1 MNHDPTAAGEG
12 WRPLAPGPDVEQP
25 LPLAADLAAQPH
37 REHRLPLRFVGS
49 GSEYFRIWIVN
60 LLLTLVTLGLYYPFA
75 KVRRLRYFHGAT
87 EVGGHPLSF
96 HADPWKMLRGYLLV
110 VLLFA
115 AYGGAGQVSPVAG
128 LVAFCIIAAL
138 WPALWHS
145 SLRFRLANT
154 GWRGLRLHFT
164 GTRGGAYRAL
174 APGFVLA
181 LVLVASTAMLPTEA
195 PLPGEPAPELGP
207 GFWLVALL
215 PVLMLAAA
223 PALLWL
229 MRRYQQGHLALGA
242 EQTRFEVGVG
252 RFYGLG
258 LRVLG
263 LALVAAFAAGLLA
276 ALFSIGG
283 SRGSGSD
290 EAPSL
295 RDMLLTLVPVLMV
308 FVVYQAAIGPYAI
321 SRLQNLVW
329 NGTRSAHLHFDSS
342 LRFRPLVAL
351 TLRNWL
357 LILVTLGLYFPFAA
371 VATAR
376 LRLQAVTLVSRLH
389 PDTLFSRVERVS
401 ESAAGDAAAD
411 IAGIDLG
418 L

>member
-1 MNHDPTAAGEG
+1 MAGGEY
-12 WRPLAPGPDVEQP
+12 
-25 LPLAADLAAQPH
+25 
-37 REHRLPLRFVGS
+37 RLPLRFVGS

-110 VLLFA
+110 AVMFA
-115 AYGGAGQVSPVAG
+115 AYAGAGHFSPVAG
-128 LVAFCIIAAL
+128 LVAFLIVAAL

-154 GWRGLRLHFT
+154 GWRGLRMHFT

-181 LVLVASTAMLPTEA
+181 ALLVGATALLGNETP
-195 PLPGEPAPELGP
+195 PPGQPQPEPGAGV
-207 GFWLVALL
+207 WLVALL
-215 PVLMLAAA
+215 PFVMMLAV

-242 EQTRFEVGVG
+242 EVTRFEVGVG
-252 RFYGLG
+252 RFYGLSLRTLGVGVLAGFALG
-258 LRVLG
+258 LVMGALAVVLG
-263 LALVAAFAAGLLA
+263 FGRGADDAPGFTTVLRILLPALVGFIT
-276 ALFSIGG
+276 FQ
-283 SRGSGSD
+283 
-290 EAPSL
+290 
-295 RDMLLTLVPVLMV
+295 
-308 FVVYQAAIGPYAI
+308 VVIGPYFI

-329 NGTRSAHLHFDSS
+329 NGTRSRQLHFHSA
-342 LRFRPLVAL
+342 LRFRPLLAL
-351 TLRNWL
+351 SLRNWL
-357 LILVTLGLYFPFAA
+357 LILITLGLYFPFAA
-371 VATAR
+371 EAMARMRLESVA
-376 LRLQAVTLVSRLH
+376 VVSAID
-389 PDTLFSRVERVS
+389 PDEFFSRVERS
-401 ESAAGDAAAD
+401 QESAAGDAAAD
-411 IAGIDLG
+411 IAGIDIG